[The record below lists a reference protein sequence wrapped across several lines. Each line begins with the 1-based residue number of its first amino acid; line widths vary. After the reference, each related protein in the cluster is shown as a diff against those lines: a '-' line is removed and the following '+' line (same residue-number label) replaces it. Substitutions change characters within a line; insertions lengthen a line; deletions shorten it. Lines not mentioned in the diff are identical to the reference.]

1 MRTWGYLAAGREPE
15 ARMSNERRANII
27 SALIFL
33 GLAFAFAHSFGF
45 L

>member
-1 MRTWGYLAAGREPE
+1 MGLACSRSENRE
-15 ARMSNERRANII
+15 ASMSTEWRANII

-33 GLAFAFAHSFGF
+33 GLAFAFAHSFGI